1 MNKIIILILIIF
13 LFVSCEK
20 NEEVQL
26 INLGFELTSS
36 EIEGDQLLPTEY
48 TCDGESSTLPLSWRG
63 MPEGTKCFALIM
75 HHEVSFEI
83 LLNEMDG
90 LIIVSC
96 ERYVYYPREF

>member
-1 MNKIIILILIIF
+1 MNKIIILILIVF
-13 LFVSCEK
+13 LFVSSEK
-20 NEEVQL
+20 KKEDQL
-26 INLGFELTSS
+26 TNLEFELTSS
-36 EIEGDQLLPTEY
+36 EIGDDQLFPKEY
-48 TCDGESSTLPLSWRG
+48 TYDGKSSTLPLSWRG

-96 ERYVYYPREF
+96 ELYVYYSREF